1 MPVGKSEH
9 PAKGQ
14 PAAKTTQQN
23 TEAPPPSAA
32 VADGRKPWKKK
43 TPAEVVMEQGS
54 KLKEEI
60 ARLEAEIVAKKQEL
74 QKFEEVRR
82 IFGG

>member
-14 PAAKTTQQN
+14 PAAKVVEPQP
-23 TEAPPPSAA
+23 E
-32 VADGRKPWKKK
+32 GRKPWKKK
-43 TPAEVVMEQGS
+43 SPAEVVMEQGV

>member
-14 PAAKTTQQN
+14 SAAKTAPEK
-23 TEAPPPSAA
+23 TEAAPPPAA
-32 VADGRKPWKKK
+32 TAEGRKPWKKK
-43 TPAEVVMEQGS
+43 TPAEVVLEQEA

-60 ARLEAEIVAKKQEL
+60 ARLEEEIVAKKQEL

>member
-14 PAAKTTQQN
+14 PAAKVVEHQQP
-23 TEAPPPSAA
+23 E
-32 VADGRKPWKKK
+32 GRRPWKKK
-43 TPAEVVMEQGS
+43 SPAEVVMEQGA

-60 ARLEAEIVAKKQEL
+60 VRLEAEIIAKKQEL

>member
-1 MPVGKSEH
+1 MPLGKSEH

-14 PAAKTTQQN
+14 PSARNPQQQS
-23 TEAPPPSAA
+23 EAPPRDATGA
-32 VADGRKPWKKK
+32 EGRKPWKKK
-43 TPAEVVMEQGS
+43 TPAEIVMEQGT

-60 ARLEAEIVAKKQEL
+60 ARLEAEIVTKKQEL

>member
-14 PAAKTTQQN
+14 T
-23 TEAPPPSAA
+23 A
-32 VADGRKPWKKK
+32 VKVLQPQADGRKPWKKK
-43 TPAEVVMEQGS
+43 TPADVVLEQGAR
-54 KLKEEI
+54 LKEEI
-60 ARLEAEIVAKKQEL
+60 ARLEAVVAAKKVEL

>member
-14 PAAKTTQQN
+14 PAVK
-23 TEAPPPSAA
+23 A
-32 VADGRKPWKKK
+32 VQPQGDGRKPWKKK
-43 TPAEVVMEQGS
+43 TPAEVVLEQGV

-60 ARLEAEIVAKKQEL
+60 VRLEAEVVAKKQEL

-82 IFGG
+82 ILGG

>member
-14 PAAKTTQQN
+14 PTAKIPQQQS
-23 TEAPPPSAA
+23 EAPPRDATGTE
-32 VADGRKPWKKK
+32 GRKPWKKK
-43 TPAEVVMEQGS
+43 TPAEIVMEQGA
-54 KLKEEI
+54 KLTEEI

>member
-14 PAAKTTQQN
+14 PAAKVL
-23 TEAPPPSAA
+23 EPPQPE
-32 VADGRKPWKKK
+32 GRRPWKKK
-43 TPAEVVMEQGS
+43 SPAEVVMEQGV

-60 ARLEAEIVAKKQEL
+60 ARLETEIVAKKQEL